1 MGVRKIII
9 INNFSK
15 SRTLAVGQRLPAK
28 AAPLV
33 EILMRSDYTDAD
45 IREKTIQSVRLKF
58 QSQLII

>member
-9 INNFSK
+9 INIFSK

-28 AAPLV
+28 AVLLV
-33 EILMRSDYTDAD
+33 EILMRSDYTDSD